1 MPESLDES
9 LDLVAPGADEHV
21 AVAGPLAAPG
31 EEPVRRRRLTLGAWI
46 AIAWLVV
53 VTAAALLAP
62 VLPLEDP
69 AGGGIE
75 TLRNPSVSPFEDWSH
90 PFGTDDLRR
99 DVLSRVVWGARTS
112 LVVGVGSI
120 LVGTLVGG
128 ALGLIAGYKGRVV
141 DTVFTGGFNI
151 LLAFPQLVLAI
162 TLVSVL
168 SPQSEQDPPTWGE
181 RVLVMILSIG
191 IVSIPILGRITRA
204 NTMAWSQ
211 REFVMAARA
220 QGATGTRTMV
230 REVLPNVLPAMLSIA
245 LLGIAIVIVVEG
257 GLALFGLSVPSG
269 GTPSWGVM
277 ISAQIDKIAD
287 QPYIWQFPAVAIFF
301 TVLAL
306 NYLGDF
312 VRAQFDVRES
322 VL

>member
-9 LDLVAPGADEHV
+9 LDLVAPGIDEHV
-21 AVAGPLAAPG
+21 DQVGPLFVPG
-31 EEPVRRRRLTLGAWI
+31 EERPRRRRLTLGAWI
-46 AIAWLVV
+46 AITWLVI
-53 VTAAALLAP
+53 VTLAALLAP

-69 AGGGIE
+69 AGGGID
-75 TLRNPSVSPFEDWSH
+75 TLRNPSVGPFEDWSH
-90 PFGTDDLRR
+90 PLGTDDLRR

-112 LVVGVGSI
+112 LTVGLGSI
-120 LVGTLVGG
+120 LLGTIVGG
-128 ALGLIAGYKGRVV
+128 ALGLIAGYKGRVT
-141 DTVFTGGFNI
+141 DTVLTGGFNI

-168 SPQSEQDPPTWGE
+168 SPQSEADPPTWGE
-181 RVLVMILSIG
+181 RVAVMILSIG

-204 NTMAWSQ
+204 NTMTWSR

-220 QGATGTRTMV
+220 QGATGGRTMV

-287 QPYIWQFPAVAIFF
+287 QPYIWEFPALAIFL
-301 TVLAL
+301 TVLSL